1 MEGFADGIRDIQAEV
16 EELTKIRGA
25 FDSYQEKEREVDRLR
40 YFQSALEVLELRELE
55 TSVRMQVKNHQEDVK
70 KQELNQ
76 KELEK
81 TIGKLEEEK
90 EKLIGKINASGYEE
104 LLASLKN
111 LYELQSSYGEGVKN
125 WQDTVRRLKEWEE
138 QEITPNPVLWKIESF
153 EKGTIPEEE
162 LKKLREEFDSIQ
174 KDVRRQ
180 KSEAESEIRRIRRE
194 KKEAE
199 DTLKELRQGS
209 AAYPK
214 ELEEARSILR
224 RELQKKAGHPVPVE
238 ILADLLEVRD
248 DAWRNAVEG
257 YMAGNKLRWWC
268 RRDMRRMRWKFTGAW
283 TKRNISKWQSWI
295 RRKCQKSAGKYVPG
309 HCRRRSRQKM
319 NLCGHMWTFSWVV

>member
-1 MEGFADGIRDIQAEV
+1 MYSDYLGGLNPERFPRLFKRAIPFRMNMKLSEFVREYICMEQEIHIEDMQESVTQYGRLCRRIRDIQAEV

-138 QEITPNPVLWKIESF
+138 QEITPNF
-153 EKGTIPEEE
+153 A
-162 LKKLREEFDSIQ
+162 REAPLIQ
-174 KDVRRQ
+174 KNWRKPAASCAGSCRKKPVIRCRW
-180 KSEAESEIRRIRRE
+180 KSLPICWRCGTMCGEMRWKAIWREI
-194 KKEAE
+194 
-199 DTLKELRQGS
+199 S
-209 AAYPK
+209 CC
-214 ELEEARSILR
+214 
-224 RELQKKAGHPVPVE
+224 
-238 ILADLLEVRD
+238 
-248 DAWRNAVEG
+248 
-257 YMAGNKLRWWC
+257 WWC

-309 HCRRRSRQKM
+309 HCRRKSRQKM
-319 NLCGHMWTFSWVV
+319 NLCGHMWTFSWAV